1 MTVPF
6 DTDRFLDPPDDEP
19 GICAECGEYVDDCT
33 CEGGPEFLSLR
44 EYNEGRA
51 ADAAYDGR
59 DD

>member
-1 MTVPF
+1 MTPF
-6 DTDRFLDPPDDEP
+6 DPDRFLDPPDDEP
-19 GICAECGEYVDDCT
+19 GICAECGEDAEDCA
-33 CEGGPEFLSLR
+33 CEGGADWMSLR